1 MTGEGTIV
9 SVNGETAVVRIFKS
23 SACSHNCADCG
34 VCQNPSFDTV
44 VKNPIGAKE
53 GDKVLI
59 SSDSGKIL
67 LISLLVYILPVFLMI
82 LAAVFCDTVN
92 AGAFGTL
99 ITFIIL
105 VSLWIIT
112 IRKVNKNSHT
122 EHTIIQIIKDWYI
135 WKELT
140 L

>member
-9 SVNGETAVVRIFKS
+9 SVNGEDAVVRIFKS

-34 VCQNPSFDTV
+34 ACQNPSFDTV
-44 VKNPIGAKE
+44 VNNPIGAKE

-82 LAAVFCDTVN
+82 MAAVFCDILN

-99 ITFIIL
+99 TAFIIL
-105 VSLWIIT
+105 VSLWIML

-122 EHTIIQIIKDWYI
+122 QHTIIQIIKD
-135 WKELT
+135 
-140 L
+140 

>member
-9 SVNGETAVVRIFKS
+9 SVNGEDAVVRIFKS

-34 VCQNPSFDTV
+34 ACQNPSFDTV
-44 VKNPIGAKE
+44 VNNPIGAKE

-82 LAAVFCDTVN
+82 MVAVFCDILN

-99 ITFIIL
+99 TAFIIL
-105 VSLWIIT
+105 VSLWIML

-122 EHTIIQIIKDWYI
+122 QHTIIQIIKD
-135 WKELT
+135 
-140 L
+140 